1 MNKTTVRRQIV
12 NIALVV
18 VAAVLVVAVILT
30 SGGVTTSEQSARE
43 NNVLAAYREDD
54 IRKIAIEQQGK
65 RVVIERDA
73 SPDAGEG
80 TFLITEP
87 VKEEADAY
95 AIRKLLGSLEFAT
108 AVRRIKPAEVDRA
121 AFGLEAPRMVF
132 SIDMGSVQYRLLLG
146 KEAASP
152 PGASYLE
159 VTGESA
165 PRKGVVIVSK
175 ELVSELSVDVGQL
188 RGQEMMPYLSAG
200 LKAMSLEGAGGTRR
214 LRQEEWGWRFDGM
227 LGDRR
232 VNREALNR
240 ILLQF
245 ARTKAD
251 RFIDAKLAEK
261 ALAEGEQVTIQMVPK
276 NAALSPGRITI
287 GGKCPNGEG
296 VVALRQKPDVAAA
309 CVPSSVMPG
318 LATPTDE
325 LSDRNLFGVR
335 RDEVESI
342 QIRIG
347 ERRLELDR
355 KGEGFV
361 MRAPAKGDVD
371 MEAGNQR
378 LDAMLGISG
387 EPLAEPPPTGE
398 LAKLGLAPP
407 AGEVTFKSN
416 AEQGSKLKE
425 EKVLLGH
432 PRPDGTTYVRRAQD
446 GAVLALPRE
455 ALSPLTPDG
464 TLVRSRQILQFD
476 DRRLERIQIVAKG
489 KEQSLTKNPTGGYLL
504 EAPAGFTADANL
516 VSDLVD
522 ALASLTTDRWA
533 SDTNDGHFGLTP
545 PKFEVRLTLSA
556 SGGGGGTEVRTLRV
570 GDATSGGAYATLD
583 GTQGVFVLPK
593 RLLELLDTPLID
605 RSVFVIDPAITRSI
619 RLEAK
624 GVIIT
629 LEKQGGGFVETSPQ
643 PQLSKAQVAQIVE
656 ALNDMRAE
664 AAVHVGAARPNEGL
678 QTPELVVTTE
688 SSPGGGEALKKLRYR
703 IGAGDAWRSM
713 SVFYA
718 RADGVDATFVVARS
732 KVNQV
737 LDAL

>member
-1 MNKTTVRRQIV
+1 MNRTTVRKQFV

-18 VAAVLVVAVILT
+18 VAAILVLAVILT
-30 SGGVTTSEQSARE
+30 SGGVTTGEQSARE

-54 IRKIAIEQQGK
+54 IRKIAIEQAGK

-108 AVRRIKPAEVDRA
+108 AVRRIKPAEVNRA
-121 AFGLEAPRMVF
+121 AFGLDAPRMVF

-188 RGQEMMPYLSAG
+188 RGQEMMPYLSAS
-200 LKAMSLEGAGGTRR
+200 LKTLSLEGAGGTRR
-214 LRQEEWGWRFDGM
+214 LRQEAWGWRFDGM

-232 VNREALNR
+232 VHREALNR

-251 RFIDAKLAEK
+251 RFIDPKLAEK
-261 ALAEGEQVTIQMVPK
+261 ALASGEQVTIHMVPK
-276 NAALSPGRITI
+276 NATLAPGRIVI
-287 GGKCPNGEG
+287 GGACPDGDG

-318 LATPTDE
+318 LTTPTDE
-325 LSDRNLFGVR
+325 LLDRSLFGVR

-342 QIRIG
+342 HVRIG
-347 ERRLELDR
+347 ERRLELER

-371 MEAGNQR
+371 EEAGNQR

-387 EPLAEPPPTGE
+387 EPLADVPAAGE
-398 LAKLGLAPP
+398 LAKLGLSPP

-416 AEQGSKLKE
+416 AEQGDKLKE
-425 EKVLLGH
+425 ETVLLGQ
-432 PRPDGTTYVRRAQD
+432 PRPDGTTYVRRMQD
-446 GAVLALPRE
+446 GAVLSLPRD
-455 ALSPLTPDG
+455 ALTPLTPDG
-464 TLVRSRQILQFD
+464 TLVRSRQLLQFD
-476 DRRLERIQIVAKG
+476 DRRLERIQIVAQG

-504 EAPAGFTADANL
+504 ETPTGFTADANL

-533 SDTNDGHFGLTP
+533 SDTNEGHFGLTP
-545 PKFEVRLTLSA
+545 PKFEVRLTLSP
-556 SGGGGGTEVRTLRV
+556 SDGGAEVRTLRV
-570 GDATSGGAYATLD
+570 GDATSGGAFATLD
-583 GTQGVFVLPK
+583 GTEGVFVLPK
-593 RLLELLDTPLID
+593 RVLELLDTPLVD

-624 GVIIT
+624 GVSIT
-629 LEKQGGGFVETSPQ
+629 LERQSGGFVETGAQ
-643 PQLSKAQVAQIVE
+643 PRLSKAQVTQIVE
-656 ALNDMRAE
+656 ALGDMRAE

-678 QTPELVVTTE
+678 QAPELVVTTE
-688 SSPGGGEALKKLRYR
+688 SSPGGGEAIKKLRYR